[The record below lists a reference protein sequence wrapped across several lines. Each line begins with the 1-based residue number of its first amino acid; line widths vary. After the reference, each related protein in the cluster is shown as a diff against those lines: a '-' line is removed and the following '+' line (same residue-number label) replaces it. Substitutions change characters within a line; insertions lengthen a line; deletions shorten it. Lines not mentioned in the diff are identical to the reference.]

1 MHGRAVPDFIS
12 STTETGSLLRNLDW
26 SGSSLGH
33 PETWSQGFRSIIRVL
48 LASKFPMFV
57 VWGPGLTFLYNDDY
71 APILGGKHPSAMGKS
86 LADVWPEIWDEI
98 SPLVDHAFSGES
110 AAYENMPLT
119 VTRNGF
125 EEQTWLTFSYTPI
138 RNEAGEVAG
147 LFCACRET
155 TDKVLAD
162 RRLAFQMEFSDR
174 LRTLSD
180 PHVVQVAAAE
190 TIGRHLQVARAGYG
204 EIDASEEVVTVY
216 RDWTDGTVASLA
228 GEARLLD
235 GFGPA
240 VISELRAGHTLRVDD
255 CLTDPRS
262 MGETYATTWASIG
275 TRSLVAVPLIKDG
288 RFRAILYLHEPAP
301 RRWTSTEIALAED
314 AAQRTWEAVERAR
327 IEERLRDSE
336 ARLRLATDAGRMA
349 VWEWDAAT
357 NSIQGSPELNRIL
370 GFPHG
375 HVLKREETQACYY
388 PGEHARLQAAGQAA
402 LARGERY
409 FEVEFRYGWPGP
421 PRWLLLRAEFILD
434 GSGAPSGVVGVLLDM
449 TDRRNAEEALQQRVR
464 ELKAALGAA
473 SLGTYVYD
481 HVTGELK
488 SSGLNVIYGY
498 PEDHDLTLADLRA
511 RYHPDD
517 LERLGRI
524 FGEALDPSVS
534 QFEMEFRLRLPDGTV
549 RWVYGKGEYVR
560 DADGLR
566 SSRGVVMDV
575 SDRKKWEEH
584 QQLLI
589 NELNHRVKN
598 TLATVQSIVSQTLR
612 NATTAHDAKDAL
624 ESRLFALSRAHDV
637 LTRENWEGASLYEI
651 VAQAVEPYSSRG
663 EDRLHLSGPDVRLS
677 PRMALALA
685 MALQEL
691 ATNAVKYGALSN
703 GGGEILIS
711 WAVDRARA
719 RPRLQLCWEE
729 RGGPPVEPPKRRGF
743 GSRLIERTLAQDL
756 DGEVRI
762 NFAATGVVCRV
773 DAPTE

>member
-1 MHGRAVPDFIS
+1 MAGDLGRDQPA
-12 STTETGSLLRNLDW
+12 R
-26 SGSSLGH
+26 
-33 PETWSQGFRSIIRVL
+33 
-48 LASKFPMFV
+48 
-57 VWGPGLTFLYNDDY
+57 GPRFL
-71 APILGGKHPSAMGKS
+71 
-86 LADVWPEIWDEI
+86 
-98 SPLVDHAFSGES
+98 GES

-216 RDWTDGTVASLA
+216 RDWTDGTVASLG

-240 VISELRAGHTLRVDD
+240 VIAELRAGHTLRVDG

-262 MGETYATTWASIG
+262 MGETYAATWASIG

-336 ARLRLATDAGRMA
+336 ARLRLAIDAGRMA

-370 GFPHG
+370 GFPPG
-375 HVLKREETQACYY
+375 HVPKREETQARYY

-434 GSGAPSGVVGVLLDM
+434 GGGAPSGVVGVLLDM
-449 TDRRNAEEALQQRVR
+449 TDRRNAEEALQQRER

-498 PEDHDLTLADLRA
+498 PEDHELTLADLRA

-534 QFEMEFRLRLPDGTV
+534 QFEMEFRLRFPDGTV

-703 GGGEILIS
+703 GGGEILIT

-719 RPRLQLCWEE
+719 RPRLPLCWEE

-762 NFAATGVVCRV
+762 DFAATGVVCRV